1 MRKTPIHSVHKELGA
16 RMVEFAGWQMPVQYN
31 SALEEHL
38 AVRSAVGIF
47 DVSHM
52 GQIEISGK
60 DALELVQKVTCNDV
74 ERLADGQAQYSA
86 LLYSNGTFVDDIVLY
101 RIHAERIFM
110 CVNASNQEK
119 DFQWILQHQEG
130 EVEVCDR
137 SDQYAQFAVQGPQ
150 AEALLSP
157 LVEGELGSLKY
168 YWSFLGKIT
177 GVPALI
183 SRTGYTG
190 EDGFEIYLASNQ
202 AESVW
207 RAILEEGRSFGIK
220 PVGLAARNTLRLE
233 VRYPLYGNDIDQT
246 TNPWEAGLGWI
257 VKLGGADFV
266 GKEAL
271 LALKQKGASRK
282 LAGFELQDRGI
293 ARDHYPVF
301 LHSERVGEVTS
312 GSYAPSL
319 GSSIGLAYLPAEDAN
334 PGQQIEIE
342 VRSKRLRAAVVSG
355 PFYQRV

>member
-1 MRKTPIHSVHKELGA
+1 
-16 RMVEFAGWQMPVQYN
+16 MVEFAGWQMPVQYK
-31 SALEEHL
+31 SALQEHL
-38 AVRSAVGIF
+38 AVRSTVGIF

-52 GQIEISGK
+52 GQIEVSGK
-60 DALELVQKVTCNDV
+60 DALKLVQKITCNDV

-86 LLYSNGTFVDDIVLY
+86 LLYSNGSFVDDIVLY
-101 RIHAERIFM
+101 KIHAEHIFI

-119 DFQWILQHQEG
+119 DFQWILQHQQG
-130 EVEVCDR
+130 EVEVCDK
-137 SDQYAQFAVQGPQ
+137 SDQYAQFAVQGPK
-150 AEALLSP
+150 AEALLNP
-157 LVEGELGSLKY
+157 LIDGDLGRLKY
-168 YWSFLGKIT
+168 YWGFQGKIT

-190 EDGFEIYLASNQ
+190 EDGFEIYLASNR
-202 AESVW
+202 AKSVW
-207 RAILEEGRSFGIK
+207 KAILEEGQRFGIS

-257 VKLGGADFV
+257 VKLEGTDFV

-271 LALKQKGASRK
+271 VGLKQQGALRK

-293 ARDHYPVF
+293 VRDHYPVF
-301 LHSERVGEVTS
+301 LNSERVGEVTS

-319 GSSIGLAYLPAEDAN
+319 GKSIGLVYLPAEHAN
-334 PGQQIEIE
+334 PGQLIEIE
-342 VRSKRLRAAVVSG
+342 VRAKRLRARVVSG
-355 PFYQRV
+355 PFYRRV

>member
-1 MRKTPIHSVHKELGA
+1 
-16 RMVEFAGWQMPVQYN
+16 MVEFAGWHMPVQYK

-38 AVRSAVGIF
+38 AVRSTVGIF

-52 GQIEISGK
+52 GQIEVTGK
-60 DALELVQKVTCNDV
+60 DALSLVQKITCNDV

-86 LLYSNGTFVDDIVLY
+86 LLYPNGTFVDDIVLY
-101 RIHAERIFM
+101 RIHAERIFI

-119 DFQWILQHQEG
+119 DFQWILEHREG
-130 EVEVCDR
+130 EAEVCDQ
-137 SDQYAQFAVQGPQ
+137 SDHYAQFAVQGPK
-150 AEALLSP
+150 AEALLTP
-157 LVEGELGSLKY
+157 LIDGDLGELKY
-168 YWSFLGKIT
+168 YWSFQGKIT

-207 RAILEEGRSFGIK
+207 RAILEEGKSLGIT

-257 VKLGGADFV
+257 VKLDSADFV

-271 LALKQKGASRK
+271 LKLKQQGASRK
-282 LAGFELQDRGI
+282 LAGFELLDRGI
-293 ARDHYPVF
+293 ARDHYPVW
-301 LHSERVGEVTS
+301 LNSKRVGEVAS

-319 GSSIGLAYLPAEDAN
+319 GKSIGLAYLPAEHAK
-334 PGQQIEIE
+334 PGQLIEIE
-342 VRSKRLRAAVVSG
+342 VRAKQLRAEVVSG
-355 PFYQRV
+355 PFYQRA

>member
-1 MRKTPIHSVHKELGA
+1 
-16 RMVEFAGWQMPVQYN
+16 MVEFGGWHMPVQYE
-31 SALEEHL
+31 SALQEHL
-38 AVRSAVGIF
+38 AVRSSVGIF

-52 GQIEISGK
+52 GQIEVSGK
-60 DALELVQKVTCNDV
+60 DALKLVQKITCNAV

-101 RIHAERIFM
+101 RIHAERIFI

-119 DFQWILQHQEG
+119 DFQWILQHREG
-130 EVEVCDR
+130 ETDVCDR
-137 SDQYAQFAVQGPQ
+137 SDQYAQFAIQGPK

-157 LVEGELGSLKY
+157 LIDGDLGSLKY
-168 YWSFLGKIT
+168 YWSFQGKVT

-207 RAILEEGRSFGIK
+207 RAILEEGRTFGIT

-246 TNPWEAGLGWI
+246 TNPWEADLGWI
-257 VKLGGADFV
+257 VKLEDTDFV

-271 LALKQKGASRK
+271 VGLKRQGVSRK
-282 LAGFELQDRGI
+282 LAGFELRDRGI

-301 LHSERVGEVTS
+301 LNSERVGEVTS

-319 GSSIGLAYLPAEDAN
+319 GKSIGLAYLPAEYAN

-342 VRSKRLRAAVVSG
+342 VRSKRLRAEVVSG

>member
-1 MRKTPIHSVHKELGA
+1 
-16 RMVEFAGWQMPVQYN
+16 MVEFAGWHMPVQYE

-38 AVRSAVGIF
+38 RVRSAVGIF

-52 GQIEISGK
+52 GQIEVSGR
-60 DALELVQKVTCNDV
+60 DALRLVQKVTCNDV

-86 LLYSNGTFVDDIVLY
+86 LLYPNGTFVDDIVLY
-101 RIHAERIFM
+101 RIDEQRVLI

-119 DFQWILQHQEG
+119 DFQWILQHREG
-130 EVEVCDR
+130 ETEVHDR
-137 SDQYAQFAVQGPQ
+137 SDQYAQFAVQGPRS
-150 AEALLSP
+150 EALLNRLTNRDLS
-157 LVEGELGSLKY
+157 ELKY
-168 YWSFLGKIT
+168 YWSCQTKVA
-177 GVPALI
+177 GVSALV

-190 EDGFEIYLASNQ
+190 EDGFEIYLPSDQ

-207 RAILEEGRSFGIK
+207 RTILEEGESFEIT

-233 VRYPLYGNDIDQT
+233 VRYPLYGHDIDET

-266 GKEAL
+266 SREAL
-271 LALKQKGASRK
+271 VKLKQQGPSRK

-293 ARDHYPVF
+293 ARDHYSVF
-301 LHSERVGEVTS
+301 AAGKQVGEVTS

-319 GSSIGLAYLPAEDAN
+319 RKSIGLAYVPVDLAE
-334 PGQQIEIE
+334 PGQSFEIE
-342 VRSKRLRAAVVSG
+342 VRGKRLRAMVVSR
-355 PFYQRV
+355 PFYRRD

>member
-1 MRKTPIHSVHKELGA
+1 
-16 RMVEFAGWQMPVQYN
+16 MVEFGGWHMPVQYE
-31 SALEEHL
+31 SALQEHL
-38 AVRSAVGIF
+38 AVRSSVGIF

-52 GQIEISGK
+52 GQIEVSGK
-60 DALELVQKVTCNDV
+60 DALKLVQKITCNDV

-101 RIHAERIFM
+101 RIHAERIFI

-119 DFQWILQHQEG
+119 DFQWILQHREG
-130 EVEVCDR
+130 ETDVCDR
-137 SDQYAQFAVQGPQ
+137 SDQYAQFAIQGPK

-157 LVEGELGSLKY
+157 LIDGDLGSLKY
-168 YWSFLGKIT
+168 YWSFQGKVT

-207 RAILEEGRSFGIK
+207 RAILEEGRTFGIT

-233 VRYPLYGNDIDQT
+233 VRSPLYGNDIDQT

-257 VKLGGADFV
+257 VKLEDTDFV

-271 LALKQKGASRK
+271 VGLKRQGVSRK
-282 LAGFELQDRGI
+282 LAGFELRDRGI

-301 LHSERVGEVTS
+301 LNSERVGEVTS

-319 GSSIGLAYLPAEDAN
+319 GKSIGLTYMPAEYAN

-342 VRSKRLRAAVVSG
+342 VRSKRLRAEVVSG

>member
-1 MRKTPIHSVHKELGA
+1 
-16 RMVEFAGWQMPVQYN
+16 MVEFAGWHMPVQYK
-31 SALEEHL
+31 SALKEHL
-38 AVRSAVGIF
+38 AVRSSVGIF

-52 GQIEISGK
+52 GQIEVSGR
-60 DALELVQKVTCNDV
+60 DALKLVQKITCNDV
-74 ERLADGQAQYSA
+74 GCLADGQAQYSA

-101 RIHAERIFM
+101 RIHAERIFI

-119 DFQWILQHQEG
+119 DFQWILQHQQG
-130 EVEVCDR
+130 EAEVCDK
-137 SDQYAQFAVQGPQ
+137 SDQYAQFAVQGPK
-150 AEALLSP
+150 AETLLNP
-157 LVEGELGSLKY
+157 LIDGDLGQLEY
-168 YWSFLGKIT
+168 YWSFEGKIT

-207 RAILEEGRSFGIK
+207 RAILEEGRTFGIT

-257 VKLGGADFV
+257 VKLEGTDFV

-271 LALKQKGASRK
+271 VGLKRQGASRK
-282 LAGFELQDRGI
+282 LVGFELQDRGI

-301 LHSERVGEVTS
+301 LNSERVGEVTS

-319 GSSIGLAYLPAEDAN
+319 GKSIGLTYLPAEHADL
-334 PGQQIEIE
+334 GQQIEIE
-342 VRSKRLRAAVVSG
+342 VRSKRLRAEVVPG

>member
-1 MRKTPIHSVHKELGA
+1 MKKTPLHSVHKELGA
-16 RMVEFAGWQMPVQYN
+16 RMVEFGGWHMPVQYE
-31 SALEEHL
+31 SALQEHL
-38 AVRSAVGIF
+38 AVRSSVGIF

-52 GQIEISGK
+52 GQIEVSGK
-60 DALELVQKVTCNDV
+60 DALKLVQKITCNDV

-101 RIHAERIFM
+101 RIHAERIFI

-119 DFQWILQHQEG
+119 DFQWILQHREG
-130 EVEVCDR
+130 ETDVCDR
-137 SDQYAQFAVQGPQ
+137 SDQYAQFAIQGPK

-157 LVEGELGSLKY
+157 LIDGDLGSLKY
-168 YWSFLGKIT
+168 YWSFQGKVT

-207 RAILEEGRSFGIK
+207 RAILEEGRTFGIT

-257 VKLGGADFV
+257 VKLEDTDFV

-271 LALKQKGASRK
+271 VGLKRQGVSRK
-282 LAGFELQDRGI
+282 LAGFELRDRGI

-301 LHSERVGEVTS
+301 LNSERVGEVTS

-319 GSSIGLAYLPAEDAN
+319 GKSIGLTYMPAEYAN

-342 VRSKRLRAAVVSG
+342 VRSKRLRAEVVSG

>member
-1 MRKTPIHSVHKELGA
+1 MKKTPLDAVHKELGA
-16 RMVEFAGWQMPVQYN
+16 RMVEFAGWHMPVQYK

-38 AVRSAVGIF
+38 AVRSTVGIF

-60 DALELVQKVTCNDV
+60 DALKLSQKITCNDV
-74 ERLADGQAQYSA
+74 ERLLDGQAQYSA

-101 RIHAERIFM
+101 RIHAEHIFI

-130 EVEVCDR
+130 EVEVRDM

-150 AEALLSP
+150 AEELLTP
-157 LVEGELGSLKY
+157 LIDGDLSTLKY
-168 YWSFLGKIT
+168 YWSFQGKIA

-190 EDGFEIYLASNQ
+190 EDGFEVYLASSQ
-202 AESVW
+202 AETVW

-257 VKLGGADFV
+257 VKLEGGDFV

-271 LALKQKGASRK
+271 LGLKQQGASRK
-282 LAGFELQDRGI
+282 LAGFVLQDRGI
-293 ARDHYPVF
+293 ARDHYPVY
-301 LHSERVGEVTS
+301 LNSERVGEVSS

-319 GSSIGLAYLPAEDAN
+319 GKSIGLAYLPAEHAN

-342 VRSKRLRAAVVSG
+342 VRAKRLRAGLVSG
-355 PFYQRV
+355 PFYRRA